1 MSEEKYFEL
10 NIVTPERTFFS
21 DNVEQIIVDA
31 IDGSRGI
38 LKDISPQII
47 ALVPGKLS
55 IFKDEQWREASYGK
69 GFISTKGG
77 SVTMLVETA
86 EWPEEID
93 KARAQRDI
101 EENEA
106 RIKSKKSYNDYIM
119 SKANIERA
127 LARLKVKG
135 N

>member
-1 MSEEKYFEL
+1 MSEEKYFKL
-10 NIVTPERTFFS
+10 NIITPERTFFS
-21 DNVEQIIVDA
+21 GYAEQIIVDT

-55 IFKDEQWREASYGK
+55 LLKDEQWREASYGK

-77 SVTMLVETA
+77 SVTMIVETA